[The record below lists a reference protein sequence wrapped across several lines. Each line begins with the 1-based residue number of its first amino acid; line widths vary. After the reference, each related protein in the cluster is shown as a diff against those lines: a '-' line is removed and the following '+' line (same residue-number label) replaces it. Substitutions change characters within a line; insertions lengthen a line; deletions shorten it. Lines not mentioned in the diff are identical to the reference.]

1 MRRAGLGEDIRTSQ
15 SLRILVGK
23 GEPLDLAVCLD
34 ILRYVLASGL
44 YHLLGDH
51 FLSGFR
57 QCLGDHSGGYGLSDV
72 RVYAGDK

>member
-1 MRRAGLGEDIRTSQ
+1 MGRARIGEDIRTSQ
-15 SLRILVGK
+15 PSRVLVGK
-23 GEPLDLAVCLD
+23 GYPLDLAVCLY
-34 ILRYVLASGL
+34 ILRYVLAPGL